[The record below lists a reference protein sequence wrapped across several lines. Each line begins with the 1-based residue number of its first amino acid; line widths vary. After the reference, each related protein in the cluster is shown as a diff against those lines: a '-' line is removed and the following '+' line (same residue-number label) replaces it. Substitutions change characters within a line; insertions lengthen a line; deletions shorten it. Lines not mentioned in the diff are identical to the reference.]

1 MDFAKDFLTGGL
13 KALDLRY
20 SPGRPHRLTPEQ
32 EQPGAEVVPVKTPE
46 DVGFPTEMN
55 WRAPLLRDYIQKT
68 FEVTY
73 SERGARRLLYRLGF
87 ACTRPTYTLAKVDP
101 EKQAAF
107 RTDFEIVKKSNW
119 TARLIASSS
128 KTNP

>member
-1 MDFAKDFLTGGL
+1 V
-13 KALDLRY
+13 
-20 SPGRPHRLTPEQ
+20 
-32 EQPGAEVVPVKTPE
+32 AEVVTVKTPE

-55 WRAPLLRDYIQKT
+55 WTAPLLRDYIQKT

-73 SERGARRLLYRLGF
+73 SERGARGLLYRLGF
-87 ACTRPTYTLAKVDP
+87 ACTRPTYTLAKADP

-107 RTDFEIVKKSNW
+107 RTDFEIVKKSYW
-119 TARLIASSS
+119 TARWIASSS